1 MIQLLI
7 QLLFFL
13 ILLAMWYFLFG
24 NGIFPYFKKHSRLI
38 NNGCTE
44 VQSNISTDSEI
55 TVDEKKENGAVEPIQ
70 NIPVKYAD
78 VIEMMKRIVEMDEAF
93 LRQIKT
99 DENLE
104 TSQKE
109 LKNMLFLRMKTIE
122 DLTKR
127 YAIIFNTDNEESQKF
142 AQSLL
147 HKFPELNKKEV
158 RLCYYFKLNLSSK
171 EISNLEGLTN
181 GSVRVYKTKLKNK
194 LGLKYED
201 NLNKYLEL
209 I

>member
-1 MIQLLI
+1 
-7 QLLFFL
+7 
-13 ILLAMWYFLFG
+13 
-24 NGIFPYFKKHSRLI
+24 
-38 NNGCTE
+38 
-44 VQSNISTDSEI
+44 
-55 TVDEKKENGAVEPIQ
+55 VEPIQ

-127 YAIIFNTDNEESQKF
+127 YASIFNTANEESQKF
-142 AQSLL
+142 AQLIL
-147 HKFPELNKKEV
+147 DKFPKLNKKEV
-158 RLCYYFKLNLSSK
+158 RLCYYFK
-171 EISNLEGLTN
+171 
-181 GSVRVYKTKLKNK
+181 
-194 LGLKYED
+194 
-201 NLNKYLEL
+201 
-209 I
+209 

>member
-1 MIQLLI
+1 
-7 QLLFFL
+7 
-13 ILLAMWYFLFG
+13 MWYFLFG
-24 NGIFPYFKKHSRLI
+24 IGCFPYFKKHTHLI
-38 NNGCTE
+38 NYGCIE
-44 VQSNISTDSEI
+44 VQSNISSDSEI

-127 YAIIFNTDNEESQKF
+127 YASIFNTANEESQKF

-181 GSVRVYKTKLKNK
+181 GSVRVYKTKIKAKMKVPASNSLTT
-194 LGLKYED
+194 
-201 NLNKYLEL
+201 YLRSIEVMG
-209 I
+209 